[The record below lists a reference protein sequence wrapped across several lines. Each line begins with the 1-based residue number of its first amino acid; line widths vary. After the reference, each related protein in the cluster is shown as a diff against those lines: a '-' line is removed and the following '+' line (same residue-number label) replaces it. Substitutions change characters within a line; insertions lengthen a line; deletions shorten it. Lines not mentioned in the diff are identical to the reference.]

1 MEIWHGLEQVP
12 ANLDASVVT
21 IGVFDGIH
29 RGHRKLIGAAK
40 DRARELG
47 IPCVLMT
54 FDPHPLA
61 VVAPDHMPPMLGSVA
76 VRADLAEDLG
86 VDYMLAVRFTPELA
100 AQTPEEFFT
109 SVIMQRLHARAVTVG
124 ENFTFGH
131 RASGNTD
138 TLRELGEKYGVE
150 VDVVTLLTED
160 GTTISSSVIRQLL
173 REGDVAHAAWALG
186 RPYRVAGEV
195 VRGAGRGGRELGYPT
210 ANLYFPDSVALPADG
225 VYCGWFTVLDDAPI
239 NGDMVSGNRYM
250 TAVSIGTNPTF
261 GDERRSV
268 EAFVIDQDA
277 DLYGRY
283 CAVEFVE
290 HVRWME
296 KFDSVDELLTAM
308 SEDVRRTREILSS

>member
-61 VVAPDHMPPMLGSVA
+61 VVAPDHMPPMLGSVT

-100 AQTPEEFFT
+100 AQNPEEFFT
-109 SVIMQRLHARAVTVG
+109 SVIMQRLHARAVMVG

-186 RPYRVAGEV
+186 ARTALLARWFGARAAVAASSAIPQQIYTSRIRWLCLRTVCIVAGS
-195 VRGAGRGGRELGYPT
+195 RCLTTPR
-210 ANLYFPDSVALPADG
+210 
-225 VYCGWFTVLDDAPI
+225 
-239 NGDMVSGNRYM
+239 
-250 TAVSIGTNPTF
+250 
-261 GDERRSV
+261 
-268 EAFVIDQDA
+268 
-277 DLYGRY
+277 
-283 CAVEFVE
+283 
-290 HVRWME
+290 
-296 KFDSVDELLTAM
+296 LTAIWFPA
-308 SEDVRRTREILSS
+308 SAT

>member
-100 AQTPEEFFT
+100 AANP
-109 SVIMQRLHARAVTVG
+109 R
-124 ENFTFGH
+124 
-131 RASGNTD
+131 
-138 TLRELGEKYGVE
+138 GVFYFS
-150 VDVVTLLTED
+150 D
-160 GTTISSSVIRQLL
+160 
-173 REGDVAHAAWALG
+173 HAAPACPRCDG
-186 RPYRVAGEV
+186 
-195 VRGAGRGGRELGYPT
+195 GGRILRLG
-210 ANLYFPDSVALPADG
+210 
-225 VYCGWFTVLDDAPI
+225 TVPLATRI
-239 NGDMVSGNRYM
+239 RCVNWG
-250 TAVSIGTNPTF
+250 
-261 GDERRSV
+261 RSM
-268 EAFVIDQDA
+268 A
-277 DLYGRY
+277 
-283 CAVEFVE
+283 
-290 HVRWME
+290 
-296 KFDSVDELLTAM
+296 
-308 SEDVRRTREILSS
+308 